1 MTVYHMNSIISSN
14 IATTQKVMLLLE
26 QTIMESNKWY
36 ITMDLVYAFFLLQLE
51 KRIQNSSHGID
62 ME

>member
-1 MTVYHMNSIISSN
+1 MNSIISPN

-51 KRIQNSSHGID
+51 KRIQNNSHGID

>member
-1 MTVYHMNSIISSN
+1 MNSIISPN